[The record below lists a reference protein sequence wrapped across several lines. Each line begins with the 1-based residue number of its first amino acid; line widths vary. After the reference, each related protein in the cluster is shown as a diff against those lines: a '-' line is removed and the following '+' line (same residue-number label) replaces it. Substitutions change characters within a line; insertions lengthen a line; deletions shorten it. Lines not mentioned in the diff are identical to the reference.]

1 MTMERDPIFE
11 TAHNALLFAFNFSD
25 QQYERPLMNRLADD
39 PVGHVSKGLSGMD
52 GAAQAGMIF
61 SRMKLLSDLSQ
72 HILFAQYAPPT
83 IRCTC
88 GRACCTGRKPNEL
101 WEYSINEISRASITG
116 ATVGVLSYRILRD
129 AVVRKMFGVKADIV
143 KAADRCGLSE
153 RSAYDHQAA
162 IKRWLDG
169 KRVPGKDDKPGVR
182 VVAFEHFARIMVD
195 SGMVM
200 VTADSHAC

>member
-1 MTMERDPIFE
+1 MMDREPLFE
-11 TAHNALLFAFNFSD
+11 TAHHALLFAFNFSD

-61 SRMKLLSDLSQ
+61 GRMKLLPELSQ
-72 HILFAQYAPPT
+72 HIIFAQYAPPT
-83 IRCTC
+83 IRCDC
-88 GRACCTGRKPNEL
+88 GRSCCTGRKPNEL
-101 WEYSINEISRASITG
+101 WEYAINEISRASITG

-129 AVVRKMFGVKADIV
+129 AIVRKMFGVKVDIV
-143 KAADRCGLSE
+143 AAAERCGLSE

-169 KRVPGKDDKPGVR
+169 KRVQKEDDPPGVR
-182 VVAFEHFARIMVD
+182 AVAFEHFARIMMD
-195 SGMVM
+195 SRVVM
-200 VTADSHAC
+200 TAADVRAC